1 MAQFEFDGILLKP
14 CLSQLCFHIAGPCRP
29 PSSIAAALVLHFN
42 LNRFGGV
49 SMATMLFSRGT
60 ISVDALLVEDQ
71 RAVRGVEDLVLV
83 ISGSFFGE

>member
-1 MAQFEFDGILLKP
+1 MANNYIITVFEFDGILLKP

-49 SMATMLFSRGT
+49 SMATMVFSRGT
-60 ISVDALLVEDQ
+60 IFEDLV
-71 RAVRGVEDLVLV
+71 GVEDLVLV
-83 ISGSFFGE
+83 NSGDLFGE